1 MTSLP
6 APTAERPQLT
16 VAEII
21 STAMLLLEHS
31 DVDRLTIRAL
41 AKQLG
46 VAPGAVYY
54 YVESKEDLLHQIGQA
69 IIEAAPIPPPGP
81 WRQRLRSRIKGTVA
95 TFARFPGSDA
105 LAGSAEPWRR
115 PEGQQT
121 PMAEILGEAG
131 VAPSDIEQ
139 AEFVVTL
146 FTAGALR
153 LAEIQRREGVD
164 PPFAQSADLD
174 AAIDTLIAGLV
185 AQHKLA

>member
-1 MTSLP
+1 MSSLP
-6 APTAERPQLT
+6 VPSADRPQLT

-21 STAMLLLEHS
+21 RTAMLLLEHG

-41 AKQLG
+41 ARQLG

-69 IIEAAPIPPPGP
+69 IIAAAPVPPPGP
-81 WRQRLRSRIKGTVA
+81 WRERLRSRIKGTVA

-115 PEGQQT
+115 PAGEHT

-131 VAPSDIEQ
+131 VPAAEIEQ

-153 LAEIQRREGVD
+153 LAEIQRREGAN
-164 PPFAQSADLD
+164 PPFAESADLD
-174 AAIDTLIAGLV
+174 TAISTLIAGLE
-185 AQHKLA
+185 ARHKLA